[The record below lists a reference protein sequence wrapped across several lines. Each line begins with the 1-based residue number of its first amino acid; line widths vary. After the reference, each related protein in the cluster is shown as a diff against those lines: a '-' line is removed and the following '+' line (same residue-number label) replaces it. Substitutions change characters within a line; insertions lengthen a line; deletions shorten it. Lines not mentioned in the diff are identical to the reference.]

1 MVMRSRRSHQEALPP
16 LGLAIVLLAL
26 ATALVQADPPRE
38 FRDCA
43 TCPVLVQ
50 VPAGTFERR
59 ETLDGP
65 TFPVRF
71 ARSYAIGKYAVT
83 RAEFAAFVEATGHA
97 ARGCMLWRTFGSKQD
112 TQANWHAPGLEQA
125 EDEPVVCVSWHE
137 AQAYVDWLTR
147 QTGQLYRLPSEAEWE
162 YAARAGAVSDS
173 TYWLRAGLKAGGAN
187 CADCD
192 GIGTM
197 RREDLLSTKA
207 VGTYAPNAFGL
218 YDMMGNVAQWV
229 ADCARVSFAETPQ
242 DGSAWLAGDCT
253 RRLTRGGS
261 WHSNWNELASVRE
274 AIPADQRRN
283 DTGFRVA
290 KTLR

>member
-1 MVMRSRRSHQEALPP
+1 MRSRRSHQAIFQPSR
-16 LGLAIVLLAL
+16 LAVAMLVLA
-26 ATALVQADPPRE
+26 AVLVQADPPRE

-43 TCPVLVQ
+43 TCPVLLE

-71 ARSYAIGKYAVT
+71 ERLYAIGKYAVT
-83 RAEFAAFVEATGHA
+83 RAEFAAFVQATSHETS
-97 ARGCMLWRTFGSKQD
+97 GCTLWRTFGSKPD
-112 TQANWHAPGLEQA
+112 AQANWRAPGLEQA
-125 EDEPVVCVSWHE
+125 QDEPVVCVSWHE
-137 AQAYVDWLTR
+137 AQAYVDWLAR
-147 QTGQLYRLPSEAEWE
+147 QTGQPYRLSSEAEWE
-162 YAARAGAVSDS
+162 YAARAGAVADS
-173 TYWLRAGLKAGGAN
+173 TYWLRAGLKAGGAS

-197 RREDLLSTKA
+197 GREDLLSTKA

-229 ADCARVSFAETPQ
+229 ADCARVSFAEAPQ
-242 DGSAWLAGDCT
+242 DGAAWLAGDCT

-290 KTLR
+290 KTLW

>member
-1 MVMRSRRSHQEALPP
+1 
-16 LGLAIVLLAL
+16 
-26 ATALVQADPPRE
+26 
-38 FRDCA
+38 
-43 TCPVLVQ
+43 
-50 VPAGTFERR
+50 
-59 ETLDGP
+59 
-65 TFPVRF
+65 
-71 ARSYAIGKYAVT
+71 
-83 RAEFAAFVEATGHA
+83 
-97 ARGCMLWRTFGSKQD
+97 
-112 TQANWHAPGLEQA
+112 
-125 EDEPVVCVSWHE
+125 VSWHE